1 MRSQLKSCLPLLV
14 ITSLLS
20 AACSAH
26 KRAASTDPN
35 VITLE
40 QIQERHFTNA
50 YDVVA
55 ALRPNWLHARGTDSF
70 QAPGQVLVYYDNM
83 RMGGVESLRTITTPT
98 IIEIR
103 HFDGIAATTRWGLDH
118 GQGVIQVSSHR

>member
-1 MRSQLKSCLPLLV
+1 MRSPLVRCLPLLAV
-14 ITSLLS
+14 VSLLS
-20 AACSAH
+20 TACSAH
-26 KRAASTDPN
+26 KRAASSDPD
-35 VITLE
+35 VITME

-55 ALRPNWLHARGTDSF
+55 ALRPNWLHVRGTDSF
-70 QAPGQVLVYYDNM
+70 QNPGQVLVYYDNI
-83 RMGGVESLRTITTPT
+83 RMGGVESLRTITTPS